1 MFIDAMKNQH
11 NVAAPNAR
19 IVSIVPSLTELLYD
33 LDLADQVVGR
43 TIFCIHP
50 DASVK
55 NVTSIGGTKRINY
68 SKLIELAPDYVLL
81 NIDENPKSIADELQK
96 RKIKTIITHPTKTL
110 DNIDLYHLIGS
121 IFNRVEQ
128 AEVLKAA
135 FNTAYMELKLHAD
148 TLPKQRVLYII
159 WSDPWMSIS
168 ANTYIADILR
178 LIDWQVIPHKD
189 DVRYPTFNFSDL
201 DLNQIDLVLFSTEP
215 YSFTQKHITAFCEQH
230 PAHSAKAHLID
241 GEMLSWYGSRAIKGL
256 NYLKQYCETLNT

>member
-1 MFIDAMKNQH
+1 MFIDAMKNKH

-55 NVTSIGGTKRINY
+55 NVTSIGGTKRINN
-68 SKLIELAPDYVLL
+68 SKLIVLAPDYVLL
-81 NIDENPKSIADELQK
+81 NIDENPKAIADELQR
-96 RKIKTIITHPTKTL
+96 RKIKTIITHPIKTL
-110 DNIDLYHLIGS
+110 DNTDLYHLIGS

-128 AEVLKAA
+128 ATALKAA

-159 WSDPWMSIS
+159 WYDPWMSIS
-168 ANTYIADILR
+168 ANTYIADTLGQ
-178 LIDWQVIPHKD
+178 IDWQVIPHKE
-189 DVRYPTFNFSDL
+189 DVRYPTFNFADL

-230 PAHSAKAHLID
+230 PTHSAKAHLID